1 MADIQ
6 INATGGDFAE
16 QTSIQIRRGST
27 ATDSPPVEDDVEQF
41 SAREEEEV
49 TEAEVSREGQPIVP
63 SSGCQDPLRYEDPV
77 MHISGTGHWFLEG
90 WIGDHSVDF
99 LVDSGSSVTAMSDIF
114 YRNLVHAGAPL
125 GALQITARTLRS
137 ANGTG
142 IEVLGCSRCSVSFLG
157 LRTEFPII
165 ICSLATGTD
174 AIIGTD
180 VLGSVLPHTL
190 DIKNGLLFAQ
200 GGASLQLHRKDS
212 ALSGRVFTVG
222 HSSIPPYSE
231 AVLHCSVR
239 TTGGRALPS
248 SGLLEGLTLF
258 AEDTGLIVGRTLV
271 DPSGWKVPVLVSN
284 FSQETVVV
292 NPFTEVGMITQV
304 TAIQSVADDRIR
316 PRGVT
321 GELPHH
327 LQDLVDQTS
336 GDLDGDQRRRLAE
349 VLLEYADIFPVPGDP
364 LTGHTD
370 AVEHDINTG
379 DRSPIRCAPRRMS
392 PQKMK
397 KEEDCVT
404 EMLTGGQIEAS
415 DSPWSSPV
423 VLVTKKDGGTR
434 FCVDYRQLN
443 DATIKD
449 AYPLPRIDDTLDM
462 LAGKQWFSTLDL
474 ASGYWQVSLSRA
486 ARAKTAFATHSGL
499 FQFRVMP
506 FGLCN
511 APATFERLMDRVLQG
526 LRWSRCLV
534 YLDDII
540 SFGGTF
546 DGALSNLTLIFERL
560 RSYGLQLKSSKC
572 HLFRVSV
579 PFLGHIVGRRGLE
592 CDPTKIED
600 VRSWPVPDCLKSV
613 RQFLGFVG
621 YYRRFIPRF
630 ADIATP
636 LVYLTS
642 KDVPFVWDSSCSAA
656 FHELRA
662 ALIDAP
668 ILAFPTETG
677 EYILDT
683 DASNF
688 GLGGVLSQI
697 QNDQERVVAYCSRA
711 LRPSQRRYCTTKREM
726 LAAVAMCIQFRSYL
740 RGARFTLRTDHK
752 SLVWLHRFKDT
763 EGMMSRWLHSLQQFQ
778 FSIVHRPGKDH
789 GNADGLSRAPSSPCK
804 QCTRPDCPP
813 ATLIHHDT
821 DQPFDSVSTGSSEDA
836 DLVPVQSGEDWIA
849 RLDDDLSRPADI
861 SGDSF
866 RITALQQEDPVC
878 TTLRA
883 WIVADELPAW
893 AEVKSMLPE
902 LCSLWHHRNNLS
914 VDANGTLWRKRSS
927 QSLNLQLLV
936 PKAGRER
943 LFLSYHAS
951 LYGGHLGRTRTLARL
966 ADRFYW
972 SGMADDVKDWLS
984 QCVACIK
991 RKSPVG
997 RHHPLGNI
1005 PTGHRWDRIAMDIL
1019 DVCDPTPEGFRYI
1032 LVIADYF
1039 SKWTEA
1045 FPMKNKCAD
1054 TVADILVENI
1064 ILRFG
1069 MPLVIHSDQGR
1080 EFENGLMK
1088 SSDGMIERFNRT
1100 CLMMLSMF
1108 VNDRRDN
1115 WHELL
1120 PFIMHAYRT
1129 SVHESTGYS
1138 PFRLMMGEECSLP
1151 QDVSTAE
1158 LRTQREND
1166 VAPHPFATWV
1176 RDALEVAYD
1185 HVRITLR
1192 KTASRR
1198 KRLYDTKAVNRK
1210 FPVGSW
1216 VLRYYPPAAQH
1227 KLGSPWIGPHQVV
1240 RQATG
1245 HTVGIQR
1252 GADKPII
1259 FVHVD
1264 DLKLCPGPQE
1274 ITWTPVVSTAKSL
1287 CASTLAFRP
1296 GSEIGEMTPDP
1307 SVDVSAWEEGSDLHH
1322 DSTITNDLDKP
1333 VNLTGHVL
1341 LPFYQ
1346 RELIYQDC
1354 KFQSIAHLLCYR
1366 YAIINNQK
1374 TFATGIRKWS
1384 RTLVDFPSPK
1394 FKSNT
1399 EIQQWREILMEIYT
1413 YLCTTDE
1420 RIRSALVETGPCP
1433 FTLECRSPWGLDMQH
1448 PDTAPHRCLI
1458 SDVLVNVRVAIS
1470 SDRLTACR
1478 WMETKG
1484 PAVHDTRHARH

>member
-6 INATGGDFAE
+6 INATGGDLTE
-16 QTSIQIRRGST
+16 HTSIQIRRGST

-41 SAREEEEV
+41 SAHEREEL
-49 TEAEVSREGQPIVP
+49 TETGVSREGRPIVP
-63 SSGCQDPLRYEDPV
+63 SSGYEDPLHYEDPV

-90 WIGDHSVDF
+90 WIGDHSVEF

-114 YRNLVHAGAPL
+114 YRNLVHAGAPV

-157 LRTEFPII
+157 LQTEFPII
-165 ICSLATGTD
+165 ICSLAAGTD

-200 GGASLQLHRKDS
+200 GGASLQLHRRDS
-212 ALSGRVFTVG
+212 ALSGHVFTVG

-258 AEDTGLIVGRTLV
+258 AEETGLIVGRTLV

-292 NPFTEVGMITQV
+292 NPFSEVGMITQV

-316 PRGVT
+316 PRGMT

-327 LQDLVDQTS
+327 LRDLVDQTS
-336 GDLDGDQRRRLAE
+336 GDLDGDQRRQLAE

-379 DRSPIRCAPRRMS
+379 DRSPIQCAPRRMS

-546 DGALSNLTLIFERL
+546 DGALSNLTLIFQRL

-600 VRSWPVPDCLKSV
+600 VKSRPVPDCLKSV

-621 YYRRFIPRF
+621 YYRRFIPKF

-656 FHELRA
+656 FRELRA

-677 EYILDT
+677 QYILDT

-688 GLGGVLSQI
+688 GLGGVLIQI

-726 LAAVAMCIQFRSYL
+726 LAVVAMCIQFRSYL

-763 EGMMSRWLHSLQQFQ
+763 EGMLSRWLHSLQQFQ
-778 FSIVHRPGKDH
+778 FSIIHRPGKDH
-789 GNADGLSRAPSSPCK
+789 GNADGLSRAPTSPCR

-813 ATLIHHDT
+813 ATLIHHD
-821 DQPFDSVSTGSSEDA
+821 
-836 DLVPVQSGEDWIA
+836 WIA
-849 RLDDDLSRPADI
+849 RLDDDLSRPVET

-866 RITALQQEDPVC
+866 RISALQKEDPVC
-878 TTLRA
+878 VTLHA
-883 WIVADELPAW
+883 WVVAKEFPAW

-902 LCSLWHHRNNLS
+902 LRSLWHHRNNLS
-914 VDANGTLWRKRSS
+914 VDDNGTLWRKRSS
-927 QSLNLQLLV
+927 QSAKLQLLV

-943 LFLSYHAS
+943 LFQSYHAS

-972 SGMADDVKDWLS
+972 SGMADDVRDWLS

-1005 PTGHRWDRIAMDIL
+1005 PTGHRWDRIDMDIL

-1045 FPMKNKCAD
+1045 FPVKNKCAD
-1054 TVADILVENI
+1054 TVADILVGNI

-1088 SSDGMIERFNRT
+1088 SLCALLGCTKTRTAPYHPESDDMIEQFNRT

-1185 HVRITLR
+1185 HVRSSLK

-1227 KLGSPWIGPHQVV
+1227 KLGSPWVGPHQVV

-1252 GADKPII
+1252 DADKPII

-1274 ITWTPVVSTAKSL
+1274 IAWTPRVSTAKSL
-1287 CASTLAFRP
+1287 CASTVTFRP
-1296 GSEIGEMTPDP
+1296 GSDMGDVTPDH
-1307 SVDVSAWEEGSDLHH
+1307 SVDVSAWGNASDLRQ
-1322 DSTITNDLDKP
+1322 DSEIISDLDIP
-1333 VNLTGHVL
+1333 IDLTGHIL
-1341 LPFYQ
+1341 SPFYQ
-1346 RELIYQDC
+1346 RELMYQDC
-1354 KFQSIAHLLCYR
+1354 TFQSIAHLLCYR
-1366 YAIINNQK
+1366 YAIINKQK
-1374 TFATGIRKWS
+1374 ST
-1384 RTLVDFPSPK
+1384 
-1394 FKSNT
+1394 T
-1399 EIQQWREILMEIYT
+1399 ETQQWLEILTDIYT
-1413 YLCTTDE
+1413 YLCDTDE
-1420 RIRSALVETGPCP
+1420 GIRSALGRRARV
-1433 FTLECRSPWGLDMQH
+1433 LSPWIVDHHGDEIH
-1448 PDTAPHRCLI
+1448 SI
-1458 SDVLVNVRVAIS
+1458 
-1470 SDRLTACR
+1470 LTPPPRNAL
-1478 WMETKG
+1478 
-1484 PAVHDTRHARH
+1484 